1 MSKDTSSEKITRRG
15 MLAKLGMLATAAYA
29 APVVLQL
36 GEAKA
41 SGFSGRSVRGGGART
56 RRSFSRPSGRRR
68 SFSR

>member
-41 SGFSGRSVRGGGART
+41 SGFSGRGGART